1 VVSAAASAAVCG
13 AVDVVVGVA
22 AVISAVVVVTVDVRR
37 QQRSRVSAHGMTN
50 GTQELDLEPRIKP
63 VVELGQTGLDS

>member
-1 VVSAAASAAVCG
+1 VSAAASAAVCG

-22 AVISAVVVVTVDVRR
+22 AVISVVVVVTVDMRR
-37 QQRSRVSAHGMTN
+37 LQRRRVTAHGMTN
-50 GTQELDLEPRIKP
+50 GTQELVSRIRP